1 MADLATAN
9 TAANMSSADIRT
21 SQEYLEVIIAGNNND
36 IFPYGFTSVPAL
48 HKIPYMHLNTTI
60 YCVDLDHDF
69 FLGCAVTWMTT
80 IVNVIVFQLQWI
92 SPMSLKLLLKRCHS
106 HRDDCN
112 RLFFL
117 CGRRKYNYYIRRDFY
132 FCCV

>member
-36 IFPYGFTSVPAL
+36 ILPYGFTSVPAL
-48 HKIPYMHLNTTI
+48 HKITYIDLNRTI

-69 FLGCAVTWMTT
+69 FLGCAVTWITT

-92 SPMSLKLLLKRCHS
+92 SPMSLKLVLKRCHS